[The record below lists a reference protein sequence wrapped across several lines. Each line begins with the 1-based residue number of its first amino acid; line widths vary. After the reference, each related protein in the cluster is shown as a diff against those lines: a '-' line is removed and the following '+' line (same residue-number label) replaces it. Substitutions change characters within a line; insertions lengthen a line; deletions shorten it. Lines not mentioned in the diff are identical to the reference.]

1 MLFRSNDTA
10 TTEIYTIAYTLSLHD
25 ALPISRIRFAF
36 VSTIGLSFAGIIY
49 AEVFSAELLP
59 LIDKDGIFSTP
70 VVWLDNLAPIVIVT
84 LLLAIW
90 IWVIAGA
97 VQDERTVDRRRVRR

>member
-1 MLFRSNDTA
+1 MSTWA
-10 TTEIYTIAYTLSLHD
+10 
-25 ALPISRIRFAF
+25 RIRFAF